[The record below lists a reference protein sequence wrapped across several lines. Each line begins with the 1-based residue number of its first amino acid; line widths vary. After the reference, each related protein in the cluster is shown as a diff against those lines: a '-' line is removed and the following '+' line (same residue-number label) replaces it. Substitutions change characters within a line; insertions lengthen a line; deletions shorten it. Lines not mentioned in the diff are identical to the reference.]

1 MYHTLKKRLT
11 KSNKKST
18 TLKNNNNSINN
29 KFIIHISGS
38 SGVGKTTLGNKLQKK
53 FGNKIIVKDTDD
65 LINEFSNGNYENF
78 DAIKYQKFIN
88 NFINKQNVPIIFVG
102 LNNGGWGLN
111 NKPYNMYS
119 KYNFYIT
126 LDKNIIFVQRC
137 KRFLQKYALS
147 NEKIF
152 YNDLIKNPKIFNS
165 KIKDA
170 CNYNFIMNQINQWDN
185 YHKKHKFL
193 FIPREQIFTK
203 VSKILNNYL

>member
-1 MYHTLKKRLT
+1 
-11 KSNKKST
+11 
-18 TLKNNNNSINN
+18 
-29 KFIIHISGS
+29 
-38 SGVGKTTLGNKLQKK
+38 
-53 FGNKIIVKDTDD
+53 
-65 LINEFSNGNYENF
+65 
-78 DAIKYQKFIN
+78 
-88 NFINKQNVPIIFVG
+88 
-102 LNNGGWGLN
+102 
-111 NKPYNMYS
+111 MYS

-137 KRFLQKYALS
+137 KRFLQNYALS